1 MRRTTEKGLVDVA
14 TGGDGQVLASEIYRL
29 SDLTWY
35 KMQDVRRKAV
45 ADAQAKGEKL
55 TKEQDREIWK
65 IWGESEG
72 GILWQTRHSDRR
84 YHYCG
89 NGQTYYDMGCSM
101 GRAMLELV
109 K

>member
-1 MRRTTEKGLVDVA
+1 MAKYWP
-14 TGGDGQVLASEIYRL
+14 SEIYRL

-35 KMQDVRRKAV
+35 KMQDVRHKAVAV

-65 IWGESEG
+65 IRGESEG
-72 GILWQTRHSDRR
+72 GILGQTRHSDRR
-84 YHYCG
+84 YHYCS
-89 NGQTYYDMGCSM
+89 NGQTCYNMGCST

>member
-1 MRRTTEKGLVDVA
+1 MRRTTERGSWTERRAA
-14 TGGDGQVLASEIYRL
+14 TAKHWPSETYRL

-45 ADAQAKGEKL
+45 ADAQAMGEKL

-101 GRAMLELV
+101 GRGMLELV